1 MYNVNGLEYGKGGY
15 FHINRLKFILRPLYS
30 ILIWII
36 SLCIVSI
43 VISTIISYSFKNTL
57 FITGLIFLCISVILY
72 IDENSTDIIKNELK
86 LSFNSLILVISGV
99 ISMLISHFVL

>member
-1 MYNVNGLEYGKGGY
+1 MHLNIKRRY
-15 FHINRLKFILRPLYS
+15 FHINRLRFILRPLYS

-57 FITGLIFLCISVILY
+57 FITGLIFLCISVISY
-72 IDENSTDIIKNELK
+72 INENPTDIVKNELMF
-86 LSFNSLILVISGV
+86 SFNSLILVISAV
-99 ISMLISHFVL
+99 TSMLISHFVL